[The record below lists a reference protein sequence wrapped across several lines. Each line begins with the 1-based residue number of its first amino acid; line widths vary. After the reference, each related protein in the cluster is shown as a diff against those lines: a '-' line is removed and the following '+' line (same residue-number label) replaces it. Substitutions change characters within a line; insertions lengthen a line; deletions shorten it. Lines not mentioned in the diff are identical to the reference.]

1 MGKTSIIGFNWS
13 AFVISIPEPEPFTL
27 GVFGAIYG
35 WPVNLASSRRNEAS
49 RCKKAVET
57 CHPKMLQKWGLTLN
71 EAMLTSGRKMQKICT
86 EDTEGML
93 ASKRLAV
100 CHRAKADGRPSKK
113 KKLQIL
119 EGWNAPGNPPIPMHH
134 FPSPIFC
141 SFCIKS
147 CNLETGGL
155 GKHELVFIFKFH
167 EPISD
172 QGESL
177 DNRRRK
183 NLRPAHIMQCPR
195 CNWFKEV
202 HCSTCSTNTPINPQY
217 LPTRYIGT
225 TSTSHHRSELLPL
238 SLTFIL
244 GLVLLQA
251 SWDRPK
257 KKWTHP
263 ALNESTSLRKNI
275 PQRSHGS
282 QSHGVLQTLF
292 RGFSVTFPFFLQ
304 FGHLIFNKKQPKR
317 NTSQSFNA
325 KAPKPKSRRR
335 SNKTWLW
342 INPWNFSW
350 VDGNTIYIYI
360 HHVFASRPEIAHN
373 KKVCVY
379 LKKKGTVSQRPHRC
393 KKKMRKKRASV
404 CFWDL
409 CAVRQR
415 KSNSSR
421 ALPRRARSSKCLL
434 NQSFF
439 WVGPNSGNIW
449 KTKTCE
455 VKGALRHT
463 SIFLLAGWFLH
474 YLSLH
479 KKHTAYLDA

>member
-1 MGKTSIIGFNWS
+1 
-13 AFVISIPEPEPFTL
+13 
-27 GVFGAIYG
+27 
-35 WPVNLASSRRNEAS
+35 
-49 RCKKAVET
+49 
-57 CHPKMLQKWGLTLN
+57 MLQKWGLTLN

-113 KKLQIL
+113 KRLQIL
-119 EGWNAPGNPPIPMHH
+119 EGWNAPGNPPIPMEH

-183 NLRPAHIMQCPR
+183 NLRPPHIMQCPR

-257 KKWTHP
+257 KK
-263 ALNESTSLRKNI
+263 
-275 PQRSHGS
+275 
-282 QSHGVLQTLF
+282 
-292 RGFSVTFPFFLQ
+292 
-304 FGHLIFNKKQPKR
+304 
-317 NTSQSFNA
+317 
-325 KAPKPKSRRR
+325 
-335 SNKTWLW
+335 
-342 INPWNFSW
+342 
-350 VDGNTIYIYI
+350 
-360 HHVFASRPEIAHN
+360 
-373 KKVCVY
+373 
-379 LKKKGTVSQRPHRC
+379 
-393 KKKMRKKRASV
+393 
-404 CFWDL
+404 
-409 CAVRQR
+409 
-415 KSNSSR
+415 
-421 ALPRRARSSKCLL
+421 
-434 NQSFF
+434 
-439 WVGPNSGNIW
+439 
-449 KTKTCE
+449 
-455 VKGALRHT
+455 
-463 SIFLLAGWFLH
+463 
-474 YLSLH
+474 
-479 KKHTAYLDA
+479 